1 MRHAFRFTVVGLF
14 FDFFCPSGTAFRP
27 LAKLGTPARR
37 AARRGRLWGFARQSD
52 AKLRF
57 AGLGRHRRHRRRA
70 ERHGY
75 QSLTA
80 RQSRD
85 LLLISGRVGCT
96 NTLAPLASPPK
107 HPLRE
112 VFSFLGVRGHASC
125 AAGASL
131 TRCARS
137 GDLPP
142 RRVNAR
148 VRFRFDQSPFQPDTT
163 NKNSELK
170 QLVEPTTPTPRYP
183 FRTIHCSLP

>member
-1 MRHAFRFTVVGLF
+1 M
-14 FDFFCPSGTAFRP
+14 
-27 LAKLGTPARR
+27 RR
-37 AARRGRLWGFARQSD
+37 AARRGRLWGYARQSD

-112 VFSFLGVRGHASC
+112 VFSFLGV
-125 AAGASL
+125 
-131 TRCARS
+131 AR
-137 GDLPP
+137 
-142 RRVNAR
+142 AR
-148 VRFRFDQSPFQPDTT
+148 VLCCGSFPHSLRSLRRSPSATRKCQSTLSLRAKAASVNNHRHVWWLKKVLYPSSAATRFAMRFHLLTHL
-163 NKNSELK
+163 NN
-170 QLVEPTTPTPRYP
+170 R
-183 FRTIHCSLP
+183 